1 MTMPQ
6 ESSRS
11 HFSALHE
18 IRDRAY
24 LLSLGNVYLC
34 EAVFLVKIGQEI
46 EALLETFGEEILFI
60 KKRFPGQMASDVDMG
75 TVVEDIR
82 SIAQDLKDPDTG
94 LDDKCAAG
102 ELGRELEKS
111 VEALTSAVK
120 TLIAKVEGKL
130 PEYSKKDAVLD
141 ALSAAK
147 TPARV
152 VSSTIA
158 LIVKGLILLLLLALG
173 PLAYLL
179 LTMDTE
185 ADLRKEIGKSE
196 TQMSSVRE
204 RMASLEKEKAGIIKE
219 IEIFKGDNL
228 AREGKIAAIDLNMRA
243 HSLDDKLSQAEVELA
258 DQEEI
263 INAKLARIEK
273 IRNKSFIQRLLDR

>member
-1 MTMPQ
+1 MPQ

-141 ALSAAK
+141 ALGVAK

-243 HSLDDKLSQAEVELA
+243 HSLDDKLSQAEVELT
-258 DQEEI
+258 DQVEI
-263 INAKLARIEK
+263 INARLARIEK

>member
-1 MTMPQ
+1 MPQ

-141 ALSAAK
+141 ALGVAK

-243 HSLDDKLSQAEVELA
+243 HSLDDKLSQAEVELT
-258 DQEEI
+258 DQVEI
-263 INAKLARIEK
+263 INARLARIEK
-273 IRNKSFIQRLLDR
+273 IRNKSFLQRLLDR

>member
-1 MTMPQ
+1 MPQ

-141 ALSAAK
+141 ALGVAK

-196 TQMSSVRE
+196 TQISSVRE

-243 HSLDDKLSQAEVELA
+243 HSLDDKLSQAEVELT
-258 DQEEI
+258 DQVEI
-263 INAKLARIEK
+263 INARLARIEK
-273 IRNKSFIQRLLDR
+273 IRNKSFLQRLLDR